1 MAEIS
6 LTEQKECGHVPLV
19 VHFSKVLPSEPIDG
33 ITTRDSGGTTGSTE
47 MTEDANID
55 YDD

>member
-1 MAEIS
+1 MVEIF
-6 LTEQKECGHVPLV
+6 LTEQKECEHVPLV
-19 VHFSKVLPSEPIDG
+19 VHFSKVLPSESIDG

-55 YDD
+55 FDD